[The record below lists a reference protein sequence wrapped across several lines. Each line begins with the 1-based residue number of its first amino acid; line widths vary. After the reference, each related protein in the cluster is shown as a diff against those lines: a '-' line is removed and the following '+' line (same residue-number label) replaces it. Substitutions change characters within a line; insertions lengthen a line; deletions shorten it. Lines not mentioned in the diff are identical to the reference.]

1 MNSIQLEVNSLLV
14 GGTTY
19 QTLYINLAKPQTLI
33 SPDSIV
39 PLTLPIEL
47 DLNREVVIS
56 GQVPLWL
63 QVRLMWRCR
72 EAPWVGCHA
81 ARDNQIVVV
90 HSQVASPTIGDSLS
104 IQLNRR
110 PCPTI
115 LIGGPPNSGKSVFS
129 NALRRALLNQGQR
142 VFLHRASWDG
152 EGNWTYEADNV
163 ALVDSLVRHN
173 EFRIHE
179 DPKTAKEIPK
189 FFERQAKTVAN
200 LRQLTDCLLVDVGGL
215 PQAEKR
221 PLIEQCSHY
230 IVISRLRDEVEKW
243 HRLCNP
249 KLGALAVIHSILE
262 PTCRILKKAPVTE
275 IEAGPW
281 LVEQE
286 PVMPDV
292 ILEIILQVLRSHDQ
306 QDESSS

>member
-33 SPDSIV
+33 SPNSIV

-56 GQVPLWL
+56 GQAPLWL

-129 NALRRALLNQGQR
+129 NALRQSLLHQGQR

-152 EGNWTYEADNV
+152 EGNWAYEADNT

-179 DPKTAKEIPK
+179 DPKTAKEIPN
-189 FFERQAKTVAN
+189 FFERQAKTVTN
-200 LRQLTDCLLVDVGGL
+200 LRQLTDCLLVDTGGL
-215 PQAEKR
+215 PQIEKI
-221 PLIEQCSHY
+221 PLVEQCSHY
-230 IVISRLRDEVEKW
+230 IVISRLPDEIEKW
-243 HRLCNP
+243 HKLCAS
-249 KLGALAVIHSILE
+249 KLTALAVIHSILE
-262 PTCRILKKAPVTE
+262 PTYRILKKDPILE

-281 LVEQE
+281 LVDQE
-286 PVMPDV
+286 PVIPNIV
-292 ILEIILQVLRSHDQ
+292 LETILDVLRSHNQ
-306 QDESSS
+306 TNK

>member
-33 SPDSIV
+33 SPNSIV
-39 PLTLPIEL
+39 PHTLPIEL

-56 GQVPLWL
+56 GQAPLWL

-129 NALRRALLNQGQR
+129 NALRQSLLHQGQR

-152 EGNWTYEADNV
+152 EGNWAYEADNTT
-163 ALVDSLVRHN
+163 LVDSLVRHN

-179 DPKTAKEIPK
+179 DPRTAKEIPS
-189 FFERQAKTVAN
+189 FFEKQAQTVTN
-200 LRQLTDCLLVDVGGL
+200 LRQLTDCLLVDTGGL
-215 PQAEKR
+215 PQLEKR
-221 PLIEQCSHY
+221 PLVEQCSHY
-230 IVISRLRDEVEKW
+230 IVISRLPDEIEKW
-243 HRLCNP
+243 HKLCAS
-249 KLGALAVIHSILE
+249 KLTALVVIHSVLE
-262 PTCRILKKAPVTE
+262 PTYRILKKDPILE

-281 LVEQE
+281 LVDQE
-286 PVMPDV
+286 PVMPNIV
-292 ILEIILQVLRSHDQ
+292 LETILEVLRSHNQ
-306 QDESSS
+306 TNE